1 MAKKSPSTVPSRNK
15 PAGPKKNPPRSS
27 HGRAAPVPRPEATG
41 PAGFTFLVNPTL
53 TLVALPVDAPVW
65 FSLESAA
72 RLTGVHPEMLRYYCR
87 AGLVDS
93 LHGFAD
99 GEPGFEEAALQEVR
113 RIEHYRRH
121 LAVSRRALPLVCELR
136 RNAEKQHIEIQ
147 FLRYP

>member
-1 MAKKSPSTVPSRNK
+1 MSTKNHPTVPARKK
-15 PAGPKKNPPRSS
+15 PAGLKTKQSRTPSPV
-27 HGRAAPVPRPEATG
+27 AAPVPRPEATG

-136 RNAEKQHIEIQ
+136 RNAERQHIEIQ